1 MRAALRSAARGNGAV
16 RFTPRRSLPDENSS
30 GVPPLLPWMW
40 RRRRRAIRDE
50 VENKFVLIT
59 FSGLDGAGKSTLIDW
74 LRATLESENRPV
86 TVFHM
91 NDHIGLHAY
100 IRQIRDVVLG
110 RNGKGEPT
118 SSNGWEDPSS
128 VRASAAPLTL
138 ERVIR
143 RLRYRVVWNK
153 TLRRLIYPVDLV
165 LFLIYRLYVEKLN
178 NHVLIMDRYFYDT
191 LVDVSTRRTQLWT
204 RLLERMTPRPTVPVL
219 LDITPEES
227 FARKGEYSVE
237 YLQRRWVGYQ
247 GVFRRVPE
255 PVVLDNYD
263 FDASKA
269 TLRRVVM
276 ERLSA

>member
-1 MRAALRSAARGNGAV
+1 M
-16 RFTPRRSLPDENSS
+16 
-30 GVPPLLPWMW
+30 
-40 RRRRRAIRDE
+40 
-50 VENKFVLIT
+50 ENKVVLIT

-100 IRQIRDVVLG
+100 LRQLRDLVVG
-110 RNGKGEPT
+110 RNGKSEPM
-118 SSNGWEDPSS
+118 SSDGWEDLSSARPSE
-128 VRASAAPLTL
+128 APLTL
-138 ERVIR
+138 KRVIR
-143 RLRYRVVWNK
+143 RVRYRVVWNK

-191 LVDVSTRRTQLWT
+191 LVDVSTRRTHLWT
-204 RLLERMTPRPTVPVL
+204 RLLERLTPTPNVPVL

-237 YLQRRWVGYQ
+237 YLRRRLVGYR
-247 GVFRRVPE
+247 GVFRRVPA

-269 TLRRVVM
+269 TLRKVVM

>member
-1 MRAALRSAARGNGAV
+1 M
-16 RFTPRRSLPDENSS
+16 
-30 GVPPLLPWMW
+30 
-40 RRRRRAIRDE
+40 
-50 VENKFVLIT
+50 LIT

-100 IRQIRDVVLG
+100 LRQLRNLVVG
-110 RNGKGEPT
+110 RNGKREPMA
-118 SSNGWEDPSS
+118 SNGWEDLSAGQPSPGP
-128 VRASAAPLTL
+128 VTVK
-138 ERVIR
+138 RVIR
-143 RLRYRVVWNK
+143 RVRYRVVWNK
-153 TLRRLIYPVDLV
+153 TLRRLIYPVDLA
-165 LFLIYRLYVEKLN
+165 LFFIYRLYVEKVN

-191 LVDVSTRRTQLWT
+191 LVDVTTRRTALWT
-204 RLLERMTPRPTVPVL
+204 RLLERLTPAPTVPVL
-219 LDITPEES
+219 LDISPEES

-237 YLQRRWVGYQ
+237 YLRRRCVGYR
-247 GVFRRVPE
+247 GVFGRVPA

-269 TLRRVVM
+269 TLRKVVM